1 MVEFLILGRVKRGN
15 SKTATLD
22 FRRADFEL
30 FRRLVGR
37 VPWGSVLESKGVQDG
52 WLLFKK
58 EVLKAQEQA
67 VPLSR
72 KMSRRGRRPAWMNR
86 ELFLRL
92 REKKRIYLLWKK
104 GQATQ
109 KEYKEV
115 VKMCREKIRKAK
127 AQLELNLAAGV
138 KGNKKLFYKYINN
151 KRKTR
156 ENLHSLLDEAGN
168 VTTEDKEKADV
179 LNAFFTSV
187 FKTQNSYP
195 QVSPLSDLAALAAEQ
210 TKPPH
215 SSGGN
220 SQRPAT
226 PTGVPQ
232 VHGTG

>member
-1 MVEFLILGRVKRGN
+1 M
-15 SKTATLD
+15 
-22 FRRADFEL
+22 
-30 FRRLVGR
+30 
-37 VPWGSVLESKGVQDG
+37 
-52 WLLFKK
+52 LFKK

-72 KMSRRGRRPAWMNR
+72 KMSRYGRRPAWMNR

-92 REKKRIYLLWKK
+92 QEKKRIYLLWKK
-104 GQATQ
+104 GWAIR

-127 AQLELNLAAGV
+127 ARLELNLAAGV
-138 KGNKKLFYKYINN
+138 KGNKKLFYKYINS
-151 KRKTR
+151 KRRTR

-168 VTTEDKEKADV
+168 VTTEDKEKTDV

-187 FKTQNSYP
+187 FKRQTSYP
-195 QVSPLSDLAALAAEQ
+195 QVSPLSDLAALAGEQ

-215 SSGGN
+215 NSGVN

-226 PTGVPQ
+226 PTGLPQ
-232 VHGTG
+232 VHRTR